1 MNFINALISAFF
13 VLMIAFPATAA
24 EIKTINIG
32 SAMVVYDYQ
41 LSDEGGVTLT
51 LNAQVPETIN
61 SLRGLKNKDQRR
73 LSKLGELI
81 YQCKL
86 LLYKPRKNDGSVDAE
101 TPILVS
107 QNYSLFTGV
116 DMQLAANERVGIQA
130 QTMQIID
137 DNSLFTPSLGD
148 RDIHREIWENSIAGV
163 ATNLKQLNVN
173 LLSESDVIRTAESL
187 DIVVRFPVF
196 QLDRPV
202 SQWSYN
208 FNLKDFRQAVQHAN
222 ENCTS
227 ARFLELINQLS

>member
-1 MNFINALISAFF
+1 MNFINAVISAFF

-41 LSDEGGVTLT
+41 LSEEGGVTLT

-86 LLYKPRKNDGSVDAE
+86 LLYKPRKADGSVDEE

-137 DNSLFTPSLGD
+137 DNSLFSPTLGGKD
-148 RDIHREIWENSIAGV
+148 THKEVWENSIAGV
-163 ATNLKQLNVN
+163 AMNLKQLNVN
-173 LLSESDVIRTAESL
+173 ALSETDVIKTAESL
-187 DIVVRFPVF
+187 DIIVRFPVF

-202 SQWSYN
+202 SRWSYN
-208 FNLKDFRQAVQHAN
+208 FNLKDFRQAVQHTN
-222 ENCTS
+222 DNCTS
-227 ARFLELINQLS
+227 ARFIELINQTS